1 MWRRGIR
8 RALPRRDQWHHL
20 QEYAIGEQS
29 QEEFRVLR
37 ARDSA
42 VGALVGKAAPQPIDW
57 TSWEGRIQHKE
68 VYQCLKDFHTQQMAL
83 LDAALAEDHTKT
95 VKEQKEG
102 WELYDDAVKSCK
114 KSVEKSEDILKNGA
128 RALWISYHN
137 PPISLV
143 SQSEWLDSD
152 QYWQA
157 FVEKHQYYHN
167 HICSVV
173 EDPESKE
180 YDQKQMADLKKR
192 WETFDGK
199 GTTRQNNKL
208 LYQRP
213 SYEYYD
219 YLRGPLIEHMIFY
232 LTKTGGDS
240 RFFPQNMP
248 TEWFA
253 EIYDTRFKILSMLQ
267 RRKRKVHEETLKRD
281 VDLDFHPHDL
291 EHDGEA
297 YYAKLIAKESAVTE
311 LTVARLMGNY
321 IFFSDDYI
329 PVQTGTAFYKAL
341 QADGGKGTFYSL
353 GSDVNCLFYK
363 PAEAMSTPDPVE
375 CFHSLADHAAM
386 TGRRFSPGYATAFE
400 AFCEILE
407 SRKDGLGGAWFTA
420 PGESSS
426 AAFMRRLKKADP
438 AYELYQSYAEEHAAK
453 WAEAKALSMDEAL
466 KELPEI
472 ERKYQLECTE
482 YDNILYFLS
491 DEFAAASKLE
501 QEQISKLAD
510 VGKLQAELDSGALVA
525 IGGGEKITA
534 ADSLLGAMEQFE
546 AGRP

>member
-1 MWRRGIR
+1 
-8 RALPRRDQWHHL
+8 L
-20 QEYAIGEQS
+20 
-29 QEEFRVLR
+29 LR
-37 ARDSA
+37 ARDTT
-42 VGALVGKAAPQPIDW
+42 VGTVVGKAPPKPIDW
-57 TSWEGRIQHKE
+57 ASWESRIQHKE
-68 VYQCLKDFHTQQMAL
+68 AYQCLKDFHSQQMAL
-83 LDAALAEDHTKT
+83 LDAALAEDHTAA
-95 VKEQKEG
+95 VKGQKEG
-102 WELYDDAVKSCK
+102 WDLFDAAVTSCK
-114 KSVEKSEDILKNGA
+114 KSVEKSEEILKNGA
-128 RALWISYHN
+128 RALWISFHN
-137 PPISLV
+137 PSISQV
-143 SQSEWLDSD
+143 SQSEWIDTD

-180 YDQKQMADLKKR
+180 YDQKQIADLKKR

-232 LTKTGGDS
+232 LVKTGGDS

-248 TEWFA
+248 VEWFA
-253 EIYDTRFKILSMLQ
+253 QIYDTRFKILSVLQ
-267 RRKRKVHEETLKRD
+267 RRKRAVHEATLKRE

-291 EHDGEA
+291 DHDGEA

-321 IFFSDDYI
+321 ILFSDSYI
-329 PVQTGTAFYKAL
+329 PVQTGTAFYRAL

-363 PAEAMSTPDPVE
+363 PAEAVEMPDPLE
-375 CFHSLADHAAM
+375 CFHALADHATM
-386 TGRRFSPGYATAFE
+386 TGRKFSPGYATAFE
-400 AFCEILE
+400 AYCEILE
-407 SRKDGLGGAWFTA
+407 SRKDGLGGSWFTA
-420 PGESSS
+420 PGEST
-426 AAFMRRLKKADP
+426 ADAFMRRLKKADP
-438 AYELYQSYAEEHAAK
+438 AYAIYQAYVEEHAEK
-453 WAEAKALSMDEAL
+453 WAEAKALTLDAAM

-472 ERKYQLECTE
+472 ERKYQLECSE
-482 YDNILYFLS
+482 YDAILFGLNDELS
-491 DEFAAASKLE
+491 ATAKLE

-525 IGGGEKITA
+525 ISGAETVTS
-534 ADSLLGAMEQFE
+534 ADKLLGAMDAFE
-546 AGRP
+546 AGRDKAVESVLATKTSLDRKK